1 MGLLSKLKKVAKVF
15 VPHLAAQD
23 KINQETKSA
32 VKKAGQVFNPKIPNM
47 AGAENI
53 RVISSAEDLE
63 IEKEEK
69 KKKLRRSPT
78 LLNVDDTI
86 GISQKRVFG
95 V

>member
-23 KINQETKSA
+23 KINQETKRA
-32 VKKAGQVFNPKIPNM
+32 VKKEMPDMV
-47 AGAENI
+47 GAENI